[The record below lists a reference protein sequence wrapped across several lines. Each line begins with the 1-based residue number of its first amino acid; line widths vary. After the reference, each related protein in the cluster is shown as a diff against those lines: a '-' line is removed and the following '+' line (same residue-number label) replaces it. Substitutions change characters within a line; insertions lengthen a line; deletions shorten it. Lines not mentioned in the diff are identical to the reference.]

1 MSADIVPFTAHISD
15 ALLTDLNERLAKTRW
30 PEQVGADWRYGTPVT
45 YLQALCAYWADGFD
59 WRAQE
64 AKLNAFDQFS
74 TLIEGERL
82 HFIHQRSP
90 EPGARPLL
98 LSHGWPGSVTEFL
111 KVIEPLTNPRAHG
124 GDPADAFHVVA
135 PSIPGYGFSDAPRE
149 PGFDARAV
157 ARRFATLMARL
168 GYERYF
174 AQGGDWGSAISTWIG
189 ADDAAH
195 CAAIHLNLVFVARP
209 KEEPMAGVS
218 QAELDRANQRA
229 AYMAEETGY
238 QSIQSTK
245 PQTLGYGLN
254 DSPAGL
260 ASWIVEKFHG
270 WTAHNGDHELAVSR
284 DELLTNI
291 TLYWATQSITSSV
304 RLYYENRHAGNRYP
318 ERIETPTCVA
328 IFPGELAIPPRR
340 WVERQY
346 NLVHWTEYPRGG
358 HFAALEVPEL
368 LVPEIRA
375 AFRQFRWR

>member
-1 MSADIVPFTAHISD
+1 MSADIVPFTANISD
-15 ALLTDLNERLAKTRW
+15 ALLTDLKERLAKTRW

-45 YLQALCAYWADGFD
+45 YLQALCAYWANGFD

-64 AKLNAFDQFS
+64 AKLNAFEQFA

-111 KVIEPLTNPRAHG
+111 KVIDPLTNPRAYG
-124 GDPADAFHVVA
+124 GDAADAFHVVA

-157 ARRFATLMARL
+157 ARRFAALMARL

-174 AQGGDWGSAISTWIG
+174 AQGGDWGSAISTWIA

-218 QAELDRANQRA
+218 QAELDRVNQRA
-229 AYMAEETGY
+229 AYMADR
-238 QSIQSTK
+238 K
-245 PQTLGYGLN
+245 
-254 DSPAGL
+254 
-260 ASWIVEKFHG
+260 
-270 WTAHNGDHELAVSR
+270 
-284 DELLTNI
+284 
-291 TLYWATQSITSSV
+291 SV
-304 RLYYENRHAGNRYP
+304 
-318 ERIETPTCVA
+318 V
-328 IFPGELAIPPRR
+328 
-340 WVERQY
+340 
-346 NLVHWTEYPRGG
+346 
-358 HFAALEVPEL
+358 
-368 LVPEIRA
+368 
-375 AFRQFRWR
+375 